1 MTLYLNFYNIGQQS
15 ALRVWSLKTDYR
27 VFDKV
32 TISEKIGVGQ
42 FSTTKTGQFWTTINK
57 LYDLGRIKIISTT
70 EAIFRAILVDT
81 KQHPF
86 GKKRVKKKHIRYAI
100 IENLAIELSASALYE
115 FYHGRQTIENF
126 FKESKNPFNSGKMP
140 SQKFRA
146 NEAYL
151 QFVTIAYNCYSWF
164 KKNFFHQPGKL
175 TLWKPQELN

>member
-1 MTLYLNFYNIGQQS
+1 MSQKPKIDPDKWIQYNS
-15 ALRVWSLKTDYR
+15 DT
-27 VFDKV
+27 
-32 TISEKIGVGQ
+32 
-42 FSTTKTGQFWTTINK
+42 K

-100 IENLAIELSASALYE
+100 IENLAIELSAFAIYE

-151 QFVTIAYNCYSWF
+151 QFVAVAYNSYSWF